1 MNPFIPN
8 VFNKS
13 DPTTD
18 MRNMPR
24 NCLKLYG
31 MNLEDFFR
39 LLQGDPLEPRDG
51 SAAIQG
57 KYDAFGIPTGHKKG
71 FTSLQEI
78 LVMHDGRR
86 TTVQAVINLAFHGLE
101 EKIMNGEFTSVVWPA
116 VEGQYGVHEWA
127 HSIFK
132 VGYDVRDYIA
142 RNIDRLS
149 HMQTIIDKL
158 TPPIVTDLTNLYE
171 FPK

>member
-1 MNPFIPN
+1 MELFIPY
-8 VFNKS
+8 VYDPSKS
-13 DPTTD
+13 TTD
-18 MRNMPR
+18 MQNMPKY
-24 NCLKLYG
+24 CLKLYG

-39 LLQGDPLEPRDG
+39 LLKGEPLEPRGG

-57 KYDAFGIPTGHKKG
+57 QYDAFGIPTGHKKG

-78 LVMHDGRR
+78 LVMHDGIR

-101 EKIMNGEFTSVVWPA
+101 KKIMNGEFTSVVWPA
-116 VEGQYGVHEWA
+116 VEGIYVHEWEK
-127 HSIFK
+127 SIFE
-132 VGYDVRDYIA
+132 VGHDVRVYIA

-158 TPPIVTDLTNLYE
+158 TPPIVTDLTKLYE